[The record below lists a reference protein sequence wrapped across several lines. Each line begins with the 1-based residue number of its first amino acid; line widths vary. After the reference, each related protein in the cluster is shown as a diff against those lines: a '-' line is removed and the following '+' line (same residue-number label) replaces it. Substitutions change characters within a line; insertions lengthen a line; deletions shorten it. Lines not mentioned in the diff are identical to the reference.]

1 MCIAWHN
8 VFTSCLENSHACY
21 VKHMYSGFVFQAE
34 VWYLFT
40 KQYNFLAA
48 KIKACSCL
56 FQEWM
61 PQNDFSALHYICH
74 HEIDIIVWALTCIG
88 TSTSPR
94 TSTFIGLIPCI
105 ACMLDSLSV
114 FLCLP
119 WQSHRSVGVKHSSCP
134 WCPEEHRL
142 RIQQSVDAHL
152 GTTSFDSENCVW
164 IIL

>member
-21 VKHMYSGFVFQAE
+21 VNHMYSGFVFQAE

-48 KIKACSCL
+48 KIKACLCL

-74 HEIDIIVWALTCIG
+74 HEIDTYCMGSDLYWNINIPKNINIY
-88 TSTSPR
+88 R
-94 TSTFIGLIPCI
+94 TYPLQ
-105 ACMLDSLSV
+105 SLYA
-114 FLCLP
+114 
-119 WQSHRSVGVKHSSCP
+119 R
-134 WCPEEHRL
+134 
-142 RIQQSVDAHL
+142 
-152 GTTSFDSENCVW
+152 
-164 IIL
+164 